1 VAVAVITALYALVID
16 AEPPAIRA
24 TVMVW
29 LVCAAI
35 YTGRPVSAF
44 NLLAASALVVVAM
57 NPADLFRVGPQ
68 LSFLAVATL
77 AWVGPRLARRTAV
90 DPLERLI
97 AESRPWLVRALRGF
111 GRSCGRFLLI
121 TAAVWLISLPLVLAR
136 FHIVSP
142 AALWLTPLLTLPIS
156 VGLIAGFVLVTFG
169 WLIWPLSIP
178 LAWICEGSLAIVSGT
193 IAACDHIP
201 LSHLWLP
208 GPSWWWLAGCYG
220 LLAMWAAHARVR
232 PPLRWGVAILAG
244 WTAIGLFVARIETS
258 PRSAVDCTFLSVGHG
273 CATVLEL
280 PDGTTLLYDAGQ
292 LGSPTAAARSV
303 SAFLWSRGRTH
314 IDAVV
319 ISHSDV
325 DHYNALP
332 ELLRRFSVG
341 VVYVSPL
348 MFDTQSAATETLRH
362 AIERAGVP
370 LREIFAGDRLRS
382 TPDCRIEVLHPPR
395 RGTLGSDN
403 SNSVVLDIEYCGRRL
418 LLPGD
423 LESPG
428 LDELLAEVPLDCDI
442 VLAPHHGST
451 RSDPPGFAA
460 WTTPEWVVIS
470 GDSRST
476 RPQVAAAYRQ
486 RGATVLN
493 TSQTG
498 AVTIAIDAQCVH
510 VSTHRMGAPRGPV
523 QHSVDLDLDDE
534 QGPVLD

>member
-1 VAVAVITALYALVID
+1 
-16 AEPPAIRA
+16 
-24 TVMVW
+24 MVW

-35 YTGRPVSAF
+35 YTGRPVSPF

-57 NPADLFRVGPQ
+57 NPADLFRIGPQ

-77 AWVGPRLARRTAV
+77 AWVGPRLARRPTV

-97 AESRPWLVRALRGF
+97 AESRPWMVRALHSF
-111 GRSCGRFLLI
+111 GKSTRRFLLI
-121 TAAVWLISLPLVLAR
+121 TAGVWLVSLPLVLAR

-178 LAWICEGSLAIVSGT
+178 LAWVCEGSLAIVSKS

-201 LSHLWLP
+201 LSHVWLP
-208 GPSWWWLAGCYG
+208 GPSWWWLVGGYG
-220 LLAMWAAHARVR
+220 TLAVWAASARLR
-232 PPLRWGVAILAG
+232 PPRRWCLGILAG
-244 WTAIGLFVARIETS
+244 WTAIGLFVARIESS
-258 PRSAVDCTFLSVGHG
+258 PRPAVDCTFLSVGHG

-303 SAFLWSRGRTH
+303 SSFLWSRGRTH
-314 IDAVV
+314 IDAVI

-341 VVYVSPL
+341 VVYVSPV
-348 MFDTQSAATETLRH
+348 MFDAQSAATETLRH

-370 LREIFAGDRLRS
+370 MREIFAGDRLRT
-382 TPDCRIEVLHPPR
+382 TPECRIEVLHPPR

-403 SNSVVLDIEYCGRRL
+403 SNSIVLKIEYRGRRL

-428 LDELLAEVPLDCDI
+428 LDELLAEIPLDCDI

-460 WTTPEWVVIS
+460 WTTPDWVVIS
-470 GDSRST
+470 GDNRST
-476 RPQVAAAYRQ
+476 RPQVAAAYSQ

-498 AVTIAIDAQCVH
+498 AVTAAIDAQGVH
-510 VSTHRMGAPRGPV
+510 VSTHRRNASRKPTQP
-523 QHSVDLDLDDE
+523 SVDLDVDDE
-534 QGPVLD
+534 QGLVPD